1 MVTLK
6 EFCQE
11 TIQANGNK
19 RYNYKKNQP
28 QVSILCLTLCKDRKR
43 SFFFFAVA
51 FHNLCEAPGN

>member
-1 MVTLK
+1 MFIMK

-11 TIQANGNK
+11 VIQANGNK

-43 SFFFFAVA
+43 SFFFFSVA
-51 FHNLCEAPGN
+51 FHNL